1 MRISDWS
8 SDVCSSDLA
17 YVDAGVPAGAIQLVY
32 GIPAEISEY
41 LIPHPVIRKIT
52 FTGSTPVGKHLAMLA
67 GQHMKRITM
76 ELGGHAPA
84 IVFDDADV
92 DVAVKVLSA
101 NKFRNAGQVC
111 VSPTRFLVHESVY
124 GKFVDGFTA
133 FAKSLKVGDGQI
145 GRAHV

>member
-32 GIPAEISEY
+32 GIPSEISEY

-52 FTGSTPVGKHLAMLA
+52 FTGATPVGKHLAMLA

-76 ELGGHAPA
+76 EIGGHAPA
-84 IVFDDADV
+84 IVFDRSDERRV
-92 DVAVKVLSA
+92 GKE
-101 NKFRNAGQVC
+101 C
-111 VSPTRFLVHESVY
+111 V
-124 GKFVDGFTA
+124 
-133 FAKSLKVGDGQI
+133 
-145 GRAHV
+145 GRGRSRWWPSH

>member
-32 GIPAEISEY
+32 GIPSEISEY
-41 LIPHPVIRKIT
+41 LISHPVIRKIT

-67 GQHMKRITM
+67 GQHIKRITIPPGISY
-76 ELGGHAPA
+76 EEFPPA
-84 IVFDDADV
+84 
-92 DVAVKVLSA
+92 SHS
-101 NKFRNAGQVC
+101 GW
-111 VSPTRFLVHESVY
+111 E
-124 GKFVDGFTA
+124 
-133 FAKSLKVGDGQI
+133 I